1 MNWNKK
7 NVLITGMSGFL
18 APHIAKTLL
27 QNNPSIHI
35 VGSIHDIK
43 KSAFYKMNKIDSNI
57 SIAEVDINDIVRIKE
72 VLNNYDIDFI
82 FHCAANSIVGS
93 CVKDPVGAFKTNIIG
108 TANILEAARLVGGVK
123 GIMCMESDKSYG
135 SFEKNDLPYKED
147 HPIKPKNVYEVS
159 KACSGLIAQA
169 YSNNYEIPVFTV
181 RAANLYG
188 PGDTNISRI
197 IPGSILRILNHESPI
212 LYSGV
217 ADYVREFLYV
227 EDAAIAIIKLME
239 NIELSKSSIFNI
251 GSNSIFRMDEIMNII
266 TEKFSSKIKVKI
278 VEKDLL
284 YKEIKEQYVDYSKL
298 MRIFPEYSPRSMMD
312 GLDPTIDWYKDN
324 FDKLPRP
331 N

>member
-1 MNWNKK
+1 MKFKFFLYLLLCVATLNTSAQERVTTFGIQLKPIIPVEFFNAGKQEQRENGIEYLNQPK
-7 NVLITGMSGFL
+7 LGMSFGMVIRKGL
-18 APHIAKTLL
+18 TK
-27 QNNPSIHI
+27 
-35 VGSIHDIK
+35 
-43 KSAFYKMNKIDSNI
+43 NI
-57 SIAEVDINDIVRIKE
+57 SIETGLNFLKRNFDLTINDP
-72 VLNNYDIDFI
+72 DSSFSGTSDF
-82 FHCAANSIVGS
+82 SIV
-93 CVKDPVGAFKTNIIG
+93 
-108 TANILEAARLVGGVK
+108 
-123 GIMCMESDKSYG
+123 
-135 SFEKNDLPYKED
+135 
-147 HPIKPKNVYEVS
+147 
-159 KACSGLIAQA
+159 
-169 YSNNYEIPVFTV
+169 NYEIPVFTV
-181 RAANLYG
+181 RDANLYG

-298 MRIFPEYSPRSMMD
+298 MRIFHEYSPRSMMD